1 MDSGNSGSISSSGD
15 EEYDSRAGTVSPFLT
30 QFGSI
35 SQSHPHSS
43 LLSHHQNQH
52 PLFDLSYLHALSQS
66 HPNSNPNSLLNLD
79 TASSLGR
86 RSEQAGCTDPA
97 NLPGASSAAANKSL
111 LNPHSQAFDQCSTE
125 PSLQLRSA
133 QDDNTRGVSLS
144 GPGNAVRN
152 SKKRTRASR
161 RAPTTVL
168 TTDTSNF
175 RAMVQ
180 EFTGI
185 PAPPFSGTSYSRRL
199 DLLTGSSSLRSSSSH
214 LETPGA
220 FYPLRPSPQKIQPNP
235 LLLSFTSSIS
245 SSSPSTLLHTNMV
258 DAIASTTTTNNSS
271 ASINY
276 QLPPDLGLPYNQP
289 QNMLSMQNHPILPF
303 QSPPP
308 LHPMNNNPLAGFGAK
323 SQGTLSIPLLE
334 DLGMSH
340 GGQVNAHLL
349 SGVPPA
355 PSTAH
360 AHVTSQGMP
369 LRNDGGGSH
378 GERGASE
385 GRRDHL
391 LRSFEGSFGKQVI
404 TGSCK
409 LNFSASSNSS
419 SSFNHEKTLDNT
431 IGRGEGTVDSWI
443 CSSD

>member
-15 EEYDSRAGTVSPFLT
+15 EEYDSRVETVPGFLT

-35 SQSHPHSS
+35 SQSHPNSS
-43 LLSHHQNQH
+43 LLSHHQNHQ
-52 PLFDLSYLHALSQS
+52 PTLFDFSQSYLHALSQS
-66 HPNSNPNSLLNLD
+66 QPNSNPNSLLNLD
-79 TASSLGR
+79 TTTSQGR
-86 RSEQAGCTDPA
+86 RSEPGCTDPAA
-97 NLPGASSAAANKSL
+97 NLPGASSSATNQSL
-111 LNPHSQAFDQCSTE
+111 LDPHSQALGQCSTD
-125 PSLQLRSA
+125 PSLQLRSVH
-133 QDDNTRGVSLS
+133 DDNARGVSLS
-144 GPGNAVRN
+144 APTNVVRN

-185 PAPPFSGTSYSRRL
+185 PAPPFSGSSYSRRL

-214 LETPGA
+214 LETAVG
-220 FYPLRPSPQKIQPNP
+220 FYPLRPSPQKVQPNP
-235 LLLSFTSSIS
+235 LLLSSPSSMS
-245 SSSPSTLLHTNMV
+245 SSSPSTLLHANMV

-271 ASINY
+271 TSINY

-289 QNMLSMQNHPILPF
+289 QSMLSMQNHPILGF
-303 QSPPP
+303 QSP
-308 LHPMNNNPLAGFGAK
+308 LNLLSNNSLAGFGAK
-323 SQGTLSIPLLE
+323 SQGTSSIPSLE

-340 GGQVNAHLL
+340 GQVNVHLL

-355 PSTAH
+355 AATH
-360 AHVTSQGMP
+360 AHVTP
-369 LRNDGGGSH
+369 LRSDGGNSH
-378 GERGASE
+378 RDGGASE

-391 LRSFEGSFGKQVI
+391 PRPFDGSFGKQQLG
-404 TGSCK
+404 GSCK
-409 LNFSASSNSS
+409 LNFSASSSS
-419 SSFNHEKTLDNT
+419 SSFNHEKTLENT
-431 IGRGEGTVDSWI
+431 TARGEGTVDSWI